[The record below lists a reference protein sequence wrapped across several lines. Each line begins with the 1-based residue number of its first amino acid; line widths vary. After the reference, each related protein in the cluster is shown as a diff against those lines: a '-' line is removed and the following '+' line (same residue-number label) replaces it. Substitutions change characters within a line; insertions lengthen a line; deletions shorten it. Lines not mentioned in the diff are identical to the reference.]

1 MWPDLIQALAS
12 DLRTKQ
18 KSENMRCWA
27 VQIKLGPE
35 VNLKIDL
42 KKFPLLHLNIP
53 VPVWA
58 EGSALLWK
66 SAPPESRV
74 GRETGVRVL
83 PRLCQ
88 PPHQLRRHGLEAYPT
103 WPLCFKNK
111 KENLL
116 CNCIINSV
124 YISTHQRNQPIASP
138 TVAPGKEKHNPCH
151 CFSMR
156 NPSQRS
162 TQHRRN
168 EDTAC

>member
-18 KSENMRCWA
+18 KSENMWCWE
-27 VQIKLGPE
+27 VLIKPGPE

-66 SAPPESRV
+66 PAPPESQV

-88 PPHQLRRHGLEAYPT
+88 PPHQLHRHGLEAYPT

-116 CNCIINSV
+116 CNCIVNSV
-124 YISTHQRNQPIASP
+124 HVSTHQRNQPVASP
-138 TVAPGKEKHNPCH
+138 TVAPGKEKQPTPLL
-151 CFSMR
+151 FSEE
-156 NPSQRS
+156 PQSKVH
-162 TQHRRN
+162 T
-168 EDTAC
+168 DTAC